1 MAETMGVKPQT
12 EAAKPSL
19 FAQSLEDHL
28 RVVQQ
33 LEASLPL
40 FQEMAEAIVAS
51 LRRGGTIFWCG
62 NGGSA
67 ADSQHM
73 AAELVGR
80 FRRERRALRSLAL
93 TTDTSILTA
102 LANDYGYETVFARQI
117 ESLCKE
123 GDVLIGISTSGNSE
137 NVCRA
142 LVKARELGAHT
153 IVMTGA
159 SGGKMKFLA
168 HSCFAAPSTETA
180 RIQECHSLAAHMICD
195 YVEHTLHAEEHT
207 K

>member
-1 MAETMGVKPQT
+1 MADTMSVKPQT
-12 EAAKPSL
+12 DAAKSSL
-19 FAQSLEDHL
+19 FTQSLAEHL
-28 RVVQQ
+28 RVVGL
-33 LEASLPL
+33 LEAHLPQ
-40 FQEMAEAIVAS
+40 FQQIAEIIIAS
-51 LRRGGTIFWCG
+51 LRNGGTVFWCG

-80 FRRERRALRSLAL
+80 FRRERRALRSIAL

-102 LANDYGYETVFARQI
+102 LSNDYGYETVFARQL
-117 ESLCKE
+117 ESLCRE
-123 GDVLIGISTSGNSE
+123 GDVVIGLSTSGNSE

-142 LVKARELGAHT
+142 IAKARELGAQT

-159 SGGKMKFLA
+159 SGGKMKGLA
-168 HSCFAAPSTETA
+168 HTCFAAPSSETA

-195 YVEHTLHAEEHT
+195 YVEHILHAGEQA